1 MGPCDIDFLTK
12 GHILPSLFSPLLR
25 RLHSVFHSSHYVA
38 FVKAGGRKGFA
49 RMQEMLASLDPELAY
64 EYGNGLAHHMRDGDD
79 DHRKGHWLF
88 FDSMAGRVGLQNGYN
103 VPEVIHVND
112 FEEWVRFCCVL

>member
-1 MGPCDIDFLTK
+1 
-12 GHILPSLFSPLLR
+12 
-25 RLHSVFHSSHYVA
+25 
-38 FVKAGGRKGFA
+38 
-49 RMQEMLASLDPELAY
+49 MQEMLASLDPELAY

-112 FEEWVRFCCVL
+112 FEEWVRVCCVLCNGKPENDINDIIIKG